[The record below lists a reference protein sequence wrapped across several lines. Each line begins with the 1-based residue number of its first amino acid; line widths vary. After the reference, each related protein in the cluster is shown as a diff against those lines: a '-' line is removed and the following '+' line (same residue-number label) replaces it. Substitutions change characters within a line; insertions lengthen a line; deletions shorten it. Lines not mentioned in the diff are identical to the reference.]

1 MKWFVMLP
9 FFASKKLASIAHDSV
24 HADITL
30 VKRLNQGFY
39 GYVYLLKD
47 RKDRRFV
54 AKVFKN
60 IGYMAREEAQLNM
73 LRKYALVHVPE
84 IIGKSGKMQNGAFD
98 VLFMEYIHGVNASR
112 LHLLSAS
119 DKARFADEVVDNL
132 LAIHSVS
139 SPQGFGDFV
148 DGRYFETWAECYRGR
163 INTLYTAL
171 QQKKPLLLSASSR
184 KLIDT
189 LYASFDRVFA
199 QPVLKNA
206 LIHGDYNLWN
216 LMADPVTGRLTGM
229 LDPMGCCFADR
240 ELELFQLEN
249 ANAGEYALLENYAG
263 KVQLSDRFLLKK
275 NYYRFWDDV
284 YHLVHANYCD
294 NKLFQ
299 RYGGRVL
306 ELLD

>member
-1 MKWFVMLP
+1 MLP
-9 FFASKKLASIAHDSV
+9 FFASKKLAAIAYDSV
-24 HADITL
+24 HADISQA
-30 VKRLNQGFY
+30 KRLNQGFY

-132 LAIHSVS
+132 LTIHSIS

-148 DGRYFETWAECYRGR
+148 DCYIDSGPVIFQIRPHFSVPCKFKQHEYQIVAVKKAAVRLNQPRKLGLIRLRLFNVIFALIPQNGGKPNVPQR
-163 INTLYTAL
+163 INQRIKSVGSLIVSSYTGSNAFI
-171 QQKKPLLLSASSR
+171 A
-184 KLIDT
+184 
-189 LYASFDRVFA
+189 FA
-199 QPVLKNA
+199 P
-206 LIHGDYNLWN
+206 
-216 LMADPVTGRLTGM
+216 
-229 LDPMGCCFADR
+229 
-240 ELELFQLEN
+240 
-249 ANAGEYALLENYAG
+249 
-263 KVQLSDRFLLKK
+263 S
-275 NYYRFWDDV
+275 
-284 YHLVHANYCD
+284 
-294 NKLFQ
+294 
-299 RYGGRVL
+299 
-306 ELLD
+306 